1 LTSNRSKIA
10 VIGGAGKMGQ
20 WFVRLLMKE
29 GFQVI
34 AADKDEGKLSELQD
48 ETGVGTASTIDAVKE
63 AEVLLLSV
71 TIDRF
76 KEMLTE
82 IGPQVKPGQIVF
94 DVTSIKARPV
104 EQMQQVLNTRNILGT
119 HPVFG
124 PGAKD
129 LRSQNF
135 VLTPTSEVEMDLARK
150 AKAFLEMRGARVS
163 VMSPKEHDE
172 IMAVVLGLAHYISIV
187 AADTLAGLD
196 RLAQMKMVGGSTY
209 RVLST
214 LVESVISEDPELYA
228 TLQMN
233 LPGLVEIESQFQQ
246 NAARW
251 AELVRSQDKA
261 GFKESMTVLKRKFA
275 EGNSNFGQA
284 YENMYKIMEWL

>member
-1 LTSNRSKIA
+1 LKIA

-29 GFQVI
+29 DFQVI
-34 AADKDEGKLSELQD
+34 AADKDKARLSEIRE
-48 ETGVGTASTIDAVKE
+48 ETGACTAPVVEAVKE
-63 AEVLLLSV
+63 ADVLLLSV

-76 KEMLTE
+76 QEMLTE
-82 IGPQVKPGQIVF
+82 ISPHVTPEQIIF

-104 EQMQQVLNTRNILGT
+104 EQMQQALNTRNILGT

-129 LRSQNF
+129 LHSQNF
-135 VLTPTSEVEMDLARK
+135 VLTPTNEVEMGLARK
-150 AKAFLEMRGARVS
+150 AKAFLEIRGARVS

-196 RLAQMKMVGGSTY
+196 RLVQMKTVGGSTY

-214 LVESVISEDPELYA
+214 LVESVISEDPELYS

-233 LPGLVEIESQFQQ
+233 LPGLVEIEGQFQQ

-251 AELVRSQDKA
+251 AELVKNRDKT
-261 GFKESMTVLKRKFA
+261 GFKESMIALKRKFA
-275 EGNSNFGQA
+275 EGNSDFGQA